1 MFLALCAQNTSL
13 DSDGKAAM
21 LVAKTPVTQ
30 TVAVTVAKPAP
41 APAHQWPDQIVSPM
55 LFGGGAGE

>member
-1 MFLALCAQNTSL
+1 MFLALGAQNTAL
-13 DSDGKAAM
+13 DSHSNAVAT

-30 TVAVTVAKPAP
+30 TVSVAKPAP
-41 APAHQWPDQIVSPM
+41 APQWPDQIVSPM